1 MNEQNYKD
9 SPEWQKAFE
18 LVKEI
23 SALTQ
28 KFVKADSMTEQA
40 QHIYNRCAES
50 IALNIAEAAG
60 FATMSG
66 GLLRNLSEAAGSTF
80 RLETKLLLDAERN
93 YLPRSDIETALKLCG
108 EIGALLT
115 AKLNKLALE
124 REARFPRR
132 PRPCDN
138 DE

>member
-18 LVKEI
+18 LVKEV

-28 KFVKADSMTEQA
+28 KLAKSEDIPERA
-40 QHIYNRCAES
+40 QHVYNRYAES

-60 FATMSG
+60 LATIRG
-66 GLLRNLSEAAGSTF
+66 GSVRNLSEAAGATF
-80 RLETKLLLDAERN
+80 RLETKLLLDTERN
-93 YLPRSDIETALKLCG
+93 YLPRSDIDAALKLCA

-115 AKLNKLALE
+115 DKLNKLEAE
-124 REARFPRR
+124 REARLSRR
-132 PRPCDN
+132 SRPCD

>member
-28 KFVKADSMTEQA
+28 KLAKAEDIPERA
-40 QHIYNRCAES
+40 QHVYNRYAES

-60 FATMSG
+60 LATIRG
-66 GLLRNLSEAAGSTF
+66 GLLRFLSEAAGATF

-93 YLPRSDIETALKLCG
+93 YLARSDIDAALKLCA

-115 AKLNKLALE
+115 AKLNKLEAE
-124 REARFPRR
+124 REARLSRR
-132 PRPCDN
+132 LRPF
-138 DE
+138 DED